1 MDEHHY
7 KIANKQQ
14 YSIMSYWAISHV
26 KMQIIS
32 TKALFYTLRVS
43 LQNVGIN
50 KKLYSQGGGGG
61 IKKTTLTKKKA
72 KGQKK
77 ENEGGKI

>member
-61 IKKTTLTKKKA
+61 KKK
-72 KGQKK
+72 KKNNKKKRQQK
-77 ENEGGKI
+77 